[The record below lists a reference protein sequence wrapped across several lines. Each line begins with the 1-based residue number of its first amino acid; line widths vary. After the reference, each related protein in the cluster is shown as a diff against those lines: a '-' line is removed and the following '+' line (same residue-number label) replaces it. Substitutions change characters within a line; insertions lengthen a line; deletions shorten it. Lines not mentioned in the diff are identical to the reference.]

1 MITIYT
7 SSETKET
14 NAVYPLTAL
23 LVLIFSILGAFLFAA
38 PIALFLII
46 WLLEPVLY
54 SKQIKKIL
62 KYLIPILTIC
72 SVVVYGGMNN
82 GLTHLE
88 TVSLTLFTL
97 FIYFFGVWVAKNDKE
112 I

>member
-23 LVLIFSILGAFLFAA
+23 LVLIFGIVGAFLFAA
-38 PIALFLII
+38 PIAIFLII

-54 SKQIKKIL
+54 SKQMKKLL

-112 I
+112 V